1 MNLATIKRYKY
12 FFQQLNEPIVIEA
25 ESRNKADSILISL
38 NNKSGN
44 WLDIKDLFDLRV
56 ESLVIGVSNKKVK
69 DKNYIWVG
77 KKYTQNGWME
87 EKEYLKIVINN
98 KKQHNES

>member
-56 ESLVIGVSNKKVK
+56 ESLVIGVSNKK
-69 DKNYIWVG
+69 
-77 KKYTQNGWME
+77 GWME

>member
-1 MNLATIKRYKY
+1 MAKIKRYKY
-12 FFQQLNEPIVIEA
+12 YFQQLKEPLIIEA
-25 ESRNKADSILISL
+25 ESRNVADSILISL

-44 WLDIKDLFDLRV
+44 WLSINDLVDLRI
-56 ESLVIGVSNKKVK
+56 ESLVIGVSNKKIK

-87 EKEYLKIVINN
+87 EEQYLKIVINN
-98 KKQHNES
+98 KKQHNEG